1 MLLAVP
7 TLCPNYAQI
16 MQLVLKFI
24 PFCKMS
30 DRVAILSRCHKLLFY
45 CILLCLGYGVWLCLL
60 VLVWSLPASYRA
72 AWLTPFGKLA
82 NERYCDQHH
91 LATSGPVISCQTAS
105 LRGRLS
111 LSHTKTRMRL
121 KHWTKMVSGVS
132 KYTDYA
138 SSATSSKSAKIMLAQ
153 SIKAYSVRTK

>member
-7 TLCPNYAQI
+7 TFCPNYAQI
-16 MQLVLKFI
+16 MQLVLEFI

-30 DRVAILSRCHKLLFY
+30 DRVAILSWCHKLLFY

-105 LRGRLS
+105 LRGKLS
-111 LSHTKTRMRL
+111 LPHQNANAAKTLNKKGLRRINIYRL
-121 KHWTKMVSGVS
+121 CQQCYFLKIGENYVS
-132 KYTDYA
+132 TIN
-138 SSATSSKSAKIMLAQ
+138 KSLLCT
-153 SIKAYSVRTK
+153 Y